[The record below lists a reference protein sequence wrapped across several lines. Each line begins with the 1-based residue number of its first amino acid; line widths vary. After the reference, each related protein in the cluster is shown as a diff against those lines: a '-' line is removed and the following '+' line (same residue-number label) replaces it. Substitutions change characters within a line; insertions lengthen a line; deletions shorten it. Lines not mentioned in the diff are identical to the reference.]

1 MLLAAVSISA
11 LALAQGGAPAKA
23 PEVRVWLESGP
34 REACVD
40 VLFVGDGYTS
50 KELGRSGKYWKDVER
65 CSKRLF
71 QDEPFASYKA
81 RFNVRALFVESEE
94 EGCDPAQGEDEANT
108 ALDSS
113 FDTKDGRLLTFEDSG
128 QLKQLVEASGPEDI
142 VFVMV

>member
-1 MLLAAVSISA
+1 MNAGMLVISMALTLVS
-11 LALAQGGAPAKA
+11 QGQGAGKGKA
-23 PEVRVWLESGP
+23 PELRPWLESGA

-128 QLKQLVEASGPEDI
+128 QLKQLVEA
-142 VFVMV
+142 